1 MSNKGLGKTNEIND
15 KVDFVKLNKT
25 DERKILNKE
34 NNFLKVFING
44 FMKKIIKSDEENEKS
59 DVESILK
66 IYLLKIFLQE
76 NQITNFTKS
85 QKWKIMIQKKI

>member
-66 IYLLKIFLQE
+66 IYLLKIFL
-76 NQITNFTKS
+76 
-85 QKWKIMIQKKI
+85 